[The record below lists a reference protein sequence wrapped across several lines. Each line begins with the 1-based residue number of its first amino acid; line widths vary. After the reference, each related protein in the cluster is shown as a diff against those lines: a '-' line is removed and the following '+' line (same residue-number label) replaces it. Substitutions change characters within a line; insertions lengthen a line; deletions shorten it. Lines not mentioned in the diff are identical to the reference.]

1 MFKLVGSAKSE
12 VEVVELVDH
21 KILEESGANPT
32 NEIVSPSQ
40 IEVGAVKLTVCSGL
54 KFNVIVSDTSKAVPQ
69 SAFARAVTF
78 KTTCPANNCEA
89 DGVNVGFSSVGL
101 LKPALLPVPSTV
113 HKIDAYSVAVTPE
126 ITNGSVLHTS

>member
-54 KFNVIVSDTSKAVPQ
+54 KFNVIVSDTSKAVPH
-69 SAFARAVTF
+69 SASASAVTF
-78 KTTCPANNCEA
+78 KTT
-89 DGVNVGFSSVGL
+89 
-101 LKPALLPVPSTV
+101 
-113 HKIDAYSVAVTPE
+113 
-126 ITNGSVLHTS
+126 